1 MGTLLVS
8 QKRESPNLWLVST
21 VGPSCTM
28 TDLNSQQVSRKVE
41 NGGVGKPA
49 HSWCQEYYEET
60 GFLFICRGVST
71 K

>member
-21 VGPSCTM
+21 VGSSCTM